1 MSKTENFNVQQI
13 VTFARN
19 IAGSRNLEVSAIF
32 DAFKKSFEKI
42 IYETYDPDANLEFII
57 DEDKNIFKYF

>member
-42 IYETYDPDANLEFII
+42 IYFYSKRTRG
-57 DEDKNIFKYF
+57 